1 MIGIKMDHNLLES
14 IISNDAEHMNWSTDT
29 NYDDSTREL
38 VINEDDD
45 PIPCAQS
52 TFNQL
57 DESVDS
63 VNLINK
69 SVNNQNDQDF
79 ESLALYFEWF
89 QIPKDL
95 KYFGFDLDDCY
106 EIMKFAKANN
116 ISEFQQVF
124 DKVDLGK
131 LN

>member
-1 MIGIKMDHNLLES
+1 MDHNILES

-63 VNLINK
+63 VN
-69 SVNNQNDQDF
+69 
-79 ESLALYFEWF
+79 
-89 QIPKDL
+89 
-95 KYFGFDLDDCY
+95 
-106 EIMKFAKANN
+106 
-116 ISEFQQVF
+116 
-124 DKVDLGK
+124 
-131 LN
+131 

>member
-1 MIGIKMDHNLLES
+1 MDHNLLES

-57 DESVDS
+57 DESADS
-63 VNLINK
+63 VTFINK
-69 SVNNQNDQDF
+69 STIDQDF
-79 ESLALYFEWF
+79 ESLALYFECF
-89 QIPKDL
+89 QIPIDL
-95 KYFGFDLDDCY
+95 KYFGFDIDDCY

-116 ISEFQQVF
+116 ISEFQ
-124 DKVDLGK
+124 
-131 LN
+131 NYA